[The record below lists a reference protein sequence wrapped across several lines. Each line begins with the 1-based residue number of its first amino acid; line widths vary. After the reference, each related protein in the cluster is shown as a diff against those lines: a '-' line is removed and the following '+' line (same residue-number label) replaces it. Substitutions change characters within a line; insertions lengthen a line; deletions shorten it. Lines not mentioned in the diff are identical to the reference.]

1 MLEITVLSYSPV
13 TDMLDK
19 PQFVY
24 IIFDYLGCFL
34 LLLLRFLFFCFN
46 FKFHLVVSRK
56 QNLTRSQITECFIT
70 MKYNKASEFG
80 KCLIELC
87 PKLESE
93 LIGIA

>member
-1 MLEITVLSYSPV
+1 MLETTVLSYSPI

-19 PQFVY
+19 PQFMY
-24 IIFDYLGCFL
+24 IIFDYLGFPL
-34 LLLLRFLFFCFN
+34 LPFLRFLFFCFN

-56 QNLTRSQITECFIT
+56 QNSARSRITECFIT
-70 MKYNKASEFG
+70 MKYSKASEFG